1 MEQSVERYFE
11 EYVRLLRAIEVTDA
25 QGNTMSFAT
34 GVRQAIGLLRER
46 TSQGCKI
53 MFIGNGGSAAIA
65 SHFALDYWHAGG
77 MRSIAFNDGL
87 QLTCLS
93 NDHGYEQVFAMPIRM
108 FADAGDV
115 LVAISSS
122 GSSVNILNGV
132 AAARERRC
140 YAVTLSGFD
149 PDNPLRPLGD
159 FNFYVPARHYG
170 YVESVHEIVLHCL
183 LDLAKQM
190 GADALFQI

>member
-1 MEQSVERYFE
+1 MEQRIERYFE
-11 EYVRLLRAIEVTDA
+11 EYIRFLRAIEITDA
-25 QGNTMSFAT
+25 QGNKMEFAT
-34 GVRQAIGLLRER
+34 GVRKTIELLRER
-46 TSQGCKI
+46 TSKGGKL

-77 MRSIAFNDGL
+77 MRSMAFNDGP

-122 GSSVNILNGV
+122 GRSVNIINGV
-132 AAARERRC
+132 VAARERSC
-140 YAVTLSGFD
+140 VVVTLSGFGA
-149 PDNPLRPLGD
+149 DNQLRSLGD
-159 FNFYVPARHYG
+159 LNFYVPIQQYG
-170 YVESVHEIVLHCL
+170 YVELAHSSILHCI
-183 LDLAKQM
+183 LDCSK
-190 GADALFQI
+190 